1 MSTVT
6 TSDLAA
12 AHAVGSAQVVDVR
25 EPAEFVTGHVPGAAS
40 IPMGQLVDRLTE
52 LDPTR
57 PVFVVCQAGSRSS
70 AMTDVLRHHGFDAH
84 SVQGG
89 TAAWIAGGHP
99 VDPSTVDP
107 SAVDPSTAEGK

>member
-12 AHAVGSAQVVDVR
+12 AQAVGSAQVIDVR
-25 EPAEFVTGHVPGAAS
+25 EPAEFVTGHVPGAAC

-52 LDPTR
+52 LDRTR
-57 PVFVVCQAGSRSS
+57 SVFVICQAGGRSS

-84 SVQGG
+84 SVDGG
-89 TAAWIAGGHP
+89 TAAWISSGH
-99 VDPSTVDP
+99 
-107 SAVDPSTAEGK
+107 AVDTRTPEGN

>member
-12 AHAVGSAQVVDVR
+12 AQAVGSAQVIDVR
-25 EPAEFVTGHVPGAAS
+25 EPAEFATGHVPGAAS
-40 IPMGQLVDRLTE
+40 IPMSQLVDRLAE
-52 LDPTR
+52 IDRTR
-57 PVFVVCQAGSRSS
+57 PMFVICQAGGRSS

-84 SVQGG
+84 SVDGG

-99 VDPSTVDP
+99 VDTR
-107 SAVDPSTAEGK
+107 AQEGK